1 MKVHSTVDPGI
12 SAVKGTLVSASSSN
26 HGSAPPA
33 SGCVG
38 YSVAAATTMDF
49 GSVNIQ
55 NNEDPIDQIID
66 AVVNNQKT
74 MDIEQHS
81 ARFASRCEEESVATA
96 KLIDIAPE
104 NVQNKEAPMDQI
116 IDAVVNNQKTIDN
129 EQTSSLTA
137 CVEDRAAS
145 MDFGPENVQ
154 NQMNQI
160 IDAVV
165 NTQVMM
171 PSAQMP
177 IQSASRCAKKSSSAA
192 AAQTDLRDRPSSSKD
207 SKKKCP
213 TPGCSGQGSTNIY
226 AKSHRAIRYCP
237 NKGNSVASLLINQKE
252 DEEFSEVEDDE
263 ISSDDAENKQKLK
276 NIFLKANLQVP
287 KESVNLQSELKFKNS
302 KVF

>member
-74 MDIEQHS
+74 MDIEQPS

-116 IDAVVNNQKTIDN
+116 IDAVISN
-129 EQTSSLTA
+129 
-137 CVEDRAAS
+137 
-145 MDFGPENVQ
+145 
-154 NQMNQI
+154 
-160 IDAVV
+160 
-165 NTQVMM
+165 QVMM
-171 PSAQMP
+171 PSAQ

-192 AAQTDLRDRPSSSKD
+192 AAQTDPSNRPS

-237 NKGNSVASLLINQKE
+237 NKGNSVASLLINQKKGE
-252 DEEFSEVEDDE
+252 DFSEVEDDE